1 MAGVGSTA
9 GASVLRG
16 APARGVP
23 CSAAIARSILFLSS
37 MSRLSMWSVGIRS
50 HRITGVIRNQA
61 ITTRRHGQRGEV
73 SDLVVRLVASERGL
87 ERQTQTILKQQPM
100 YKVTIQATP
109 AGESNWSVV
118 TTGRWTPGQPP
129 QLAEETLP
137 ATVVEALF
145 NITPSATDQ
154 SRRNQVQHGD
164 TCYAVV
170 FRKLSR

>member
-1 MAGVGSTA
+1 MVSRHLKHRST
-9 GASVLRG
+9 GLTRH
-16 APARGVP
+16 R
-23 CSAAIARSILFLSS
+23 AISPLADRTP
-37 MSRLSMWSVGIRS
+37 R
-50 HRITGVIRNQA
+50 
-61 ITTRRHGQRGEV
+61 EV
-73 SDLVVRLVASERGL
+73 SDLVALLEASDRGL
-87 ERQTQTILKQQPM
+87 ERPTQTILKQQPM

-129 QLAEETLP
+129 QLAEEILP

-154 SRRNQVQHGD
+154 SGRNQVQDGD
-164 TCYAVV
+164 TFYAVV